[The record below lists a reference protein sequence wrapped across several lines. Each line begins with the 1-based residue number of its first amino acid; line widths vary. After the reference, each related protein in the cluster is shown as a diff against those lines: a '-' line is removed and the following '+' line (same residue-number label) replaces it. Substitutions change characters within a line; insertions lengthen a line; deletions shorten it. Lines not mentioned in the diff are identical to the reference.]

1 MKTLTKVIAALLC
14 VVMVFGLAACG
25 GGSTPANNTPANNTT
40 PANNA
45 SNDTPPVKAIVLKAS
60 SPAAQDAAWGLALQ
74 RMADSIKEKTGG
86 RYQVDVYHKAALSEN
101 SEKVMTE
108 QVYTG
113 NLDICIT
120 PASLAASIWSAFS
133 VPFQFDSREHVYKVL
148 KSDIVADMCK
158 TMEDKGMKVLSLVEN
173 GYRQIT
179 NNKHEIKV
187 PADTHDVKLRTPQ
200 AKSSIAIAEKMGFQT
215 VAISAG
221 ELFQALQQGTADGQ
235 ENALNTIYDNKYY
248 EVQKYL
254 TVVNYNWS
262 PALFGINLD
271 LWNSLSAEDQ
281 KIFQEVFTEVA
292 DWANKKMADEDRSY
306 IDKLK
311 AAGMQVYECTPEDIA
326 LWKKQMEGSDSIYF
340 ESVGEELMKN
350 FTKTVNDLR

>member
-1 MKTLTKVIAALLC
+1 MNTLKRVIA
-14 VVMVFGLAACG
+14 VVLILAMVLSMAAG
-25 GGSTPANNTPANNTT
+25 AKKEDPKQDDQPTT
-40 PANNA
+40 KPEE
-45 SNDTPPVKAIVLKAS
+45 AIVLRAS
-60 SPAAQDAAWGLALQ
+60 SPAAGDAAWGQALEM
-74 RMADSIKEKTGG
+74 MAKQIEEKTQG
-86 RYQVDVYHKAALSEN
+86 RYKVDVYHKCAISEN

-113 NLDICIT
+113 TLDICIT

-133 VPFQFDSREHVYKVL
+133 VPFQFSSREHIYKVL
-148 KSDIVADMCK
+148 KSDVVADMNK
-158 TMEDKGMKVLSLVEN
+158 EMEAKGMKVLSLVEN

-187 PADTHDVKLRTPQ
+187 PADTKDVKLRTPQ

-235 ENALNTIYDNKYY
+235 ENALNTIYANKYY

-262 PALFGINLD
+262 PALFGINID
-271 LWNSLSAEDQ
+271 LYEGMTAEDQ
-281 KIFQEVFTEVA
+281 KIFADVFAEVA
-292 DWANKKMADEDRSY
+292 DWANKKMAEEDTQY
-306 IDKLK
+306 IQKLK
-311 AAGMQVYECTPEDIA
+311 DAGMQVYECTDADIA
-326 LWKKQMEGSDSIYF
+326 LWRAQMEGAD
-340 ESVGEELMKN
+340 
-350 FTKTVNDLR
+350 

>member
-1 MKTLTKVIAALLC
+1 MTVKKVVALLLC
-14 VVMVFGLAACG
+14 FAMLFGMAACG
-25 GGSTPANNTPANNTT
+25 NNGGSGNNAANN
-40 PANNA
+40 NA
-45 SNDTPPVKAIVLKAS
+45 APVEPTVLKAS
-60 SPAAQDAAWGLALQ
+60 SPAAPDAAWGLALQ
-74 RMADSIKEKTGG
+74 RMADAIKEKTGG
-86 RYQVDVYHKAALSEN
+86 RYQVDVYHKASLTEN
-101 SEKVMTE
+101 SEKAMTDA
-108 QVYTG
+108 VFTG
-113 NLDICIT
+113 TLDICIT
-120 PASLAASIWSAFS
+120 PGSLAAGIWSAFS
-133 VPFQFDSREHVYKVL
+133 VPFQFDSREHIYKVL

-158 TMEDKGMKVLSLVEN
+158 QMEPKGMKVLSLIEN

-187 PADTHDVKLRTPQ
+187 PADTADVKLRTPQ

-271 LWNSLSAEDQ
+271 LWNSLSADDQ

-292 DWANKKMADEDRSY
+292 DWANKKMAEEDRSY

-311 AAGMQVYECTPEDIA
+311 AAGMQVYECTAEDLA
-326 LWKKQMEGSDSIYF
+326 LWKKQMEGAESIYY
-340 ESVGEELMKN
+340 ESVGEDLMKA

>member
-1 MKTLTKVIAALLC
+1 MKTLRKVVALLLC
-14 VVMVFGLAACG
+14 AAMLFGLAACG
-25 GGSTPANNTPANNTT
+25 GGNTPANNG
-40 PANNA
+40 NNA
-45 SNDTPPVKAIVLKAS
+45 APVQPTVLKAS
-60 SPAAQDAAWGLALQ
+60 SPAAPDAAWGLALQ
-74 RMADSIKEKTGG
+74 RMADAIKEKTGG
-86 RYQVDVYHKAALSEN
+86 RYQVDVYHKASLTEN
-101 SEKVMTE
+101 SEKAMTDA
-108 QVYTG
+108 VFTG
-113 NLDICIT
+113 TLDICIT
-120 PASLAASIWSAFS
+120 PGSLAAGIWSAFS
-133 VPFQFDSREHVYKVL
+133 VPFQFDSREHIYKVL

-158 TMEDKGMKVLSLVEN
+158 QMEPKGMKVLSLIEN

-179 NNKHEIKV
+179 NSKHEIKV
-187 PADTHDVKLRTPQ
+187 PADTKDVKLRTPQ

-262 PALFGINLD
+262 PALFGINLE
-271 LWNSLSAEDQ
+271 LWNSLSADDQ

-292 DWANKKMADEDRSY
+292 DWANKKMAEEDGNY
-306 IDKLK
+306 IQKLK
-311 AAGMQVYECTPEDIA
+311 DAGMEVYICTDEDIA
-326 LWKKQMEGSDSIYF
+326 LWKKQMEGSDSIYY

>member
-1 MKTLTKVIAALLC
+1 MKTLRKVVALLLC
-14 VVMVFGLAACG
+14 AAMLFGLAACG
-25 GGSTPANNTPANNTT
+25 GGNTPANG
-40 PANNA
+40 NNA
-45 SNDTPPVKAIVLKAS
+45 APVQPTVLKAS
-60 SPAAQDAAWGLALQ
+60 SPAAPDATWGLALQ
-74 RMADSIKEKTGG
+74 RMADAIKEKTGG
-86 RYQVDVYHKAALSEN
+86 RYQVDVYHKASLTEN
-101 SEKVMTE
+101 SEKAMTDA
-108 QVYTG
+108 VFTG
-113 NLDICIT
+113 TLDICIT
-120 PASLAASIWSAFS
+120 PGSLAAGIWSAFS
-133 VPFQFDSREHVYKVL
+133 VPFQFDSREHIYKVL

-158 TMEDKGMKVLSLVEN
+158 QMEPKGMKVLSLIEN

-179 NNKHEIKV
+179 NSKHEIKV
-187 PADTHDVKLRTPQ
+187 PDDTKDVKLRTPQ

-262 PALFGINLD
+262 PALFGINID
-271 LWNSLSAEDQ
+271 LWNSLSADDQ

-292 DWANKKMADEDRSY
+292 DWANKKMAEEDDNY
-306 IDKLK
+306 IQKLK
-311 AAGMQVYECTPEDIA
+311 DAGMEVYICTDEDIA
-326 LWKKQMEGSDSIYF
+326 LWKKQMEGSDSIYY

-350 FTKTVNDLR
+350 FTKTVNSLR

>member
-1 MKTLTKVIAALLC
+1 MKTFRKVVAL
-14 VVMVFGLAACG
+14 VMCFAMVLGLAACG
-25 GGSTPANNTPANNTT
+25 GGNTPANNG
-40 PANNA
+40 NNA
-45 SNDTPPVKAIVLKAS
+45 APAVQPTVLKAS
-60 SPAAQDAAWGLALQ
+60 SPAAPDAAWGLALE
-74 RMADSIKEKTGG
+74 RMAAAIKEKTGG
-86 RYQVDVYHKAALSEN
+86 RYQVDVYHKASISEN

-120 PASLAASIWSAFS
+120 PASLAAPIWSAFS

-148 KSDIVADMCK
+148 KSDVVADMCK
-158 TMEDKGMKVLSLVEN
+158 TMEGKGMKVLSLVEN

-187 PADTHDVKLRTPQ
+187 PADTKDVKLRTPQ

-271 LWNSLSAEDQ
+271 LWNSLSADDQ
-281 KIFQEVFTEVA
+281 KIFQDVFNEVA
-292 DWANKKMADEDRSY
+292 DWVNKKMAEEDQSY
-306 IDKLK
+306 IKKLQD
-311 AAGMQVYECTPEDIA
+311 AGMQVYVCTPDDIA
-326 LWKKQMEGSDSIYF
+326 LWKKQMEGSDSIYVD
-340 ESVGEELMKN
+340 SVGADLMAR

>member
-1 MKTLTKVIAALLC
+1 MTVKKVVAMLLC
-14 VVMVFGLAACG
+14 FAMLFGMAACG
-25 GGSTPANNTPANNTT
+25 GGGGQSNNAANN
-40 PANNA
+40 NA
-45 SNDTPPVKAIVLKAS
+45 APVEAIKLKAS
-60 SPAAQDAAWGLALQ
+60 SPAAPDAAWGQALQ
-74 RMADSIKEKTGG
+74 RMADAIKEKTGG
-86 RYQVDVYHKAALSEN
+86 RYEVDVYHKASLTEN
-101 SEKVMTE
+101 SEKAMTDA
-108 QVYTG
+108 VFTG
-113 NLDICIT
+113 TLDICIT
-120 PASLAASIWSAFS
+120 PASLAAGIWSAFS

-158 TMEDKGMKVLSLVEN
+158 QMEPKGMKVLSLIEN

-187 PADTHDVKLRTPQ
+187 PADTADVKLRTPQ

-262 PALFGINLD
+262 PALFGINID
-271 LWNSLSAEDQ
+271 LWNGLSAEDQ

-292 DWANKKMADEDRSY
+292 DWANKKMAEEDQNY
-306 IDKLK
+306 IQKLK
-311 AAGMQVYECTPEDIA
+311 DAGMQVYICTDADIA
-326 LWKKQMEGSDSIYF
+326 LWKKQMEGSDSIYY

-350 FTKTVNDLR
+350 FTKTVNSLR